1 MIYCV
6 QNELLH
12 HKDDKLR
19 KALSSKMKHKKK
31 GYKLDL
37 QQREEYHGGATVWSL
52 WKVRESQAQMSVN

>member
-19 KALSSKMKHKKK
+19 KALSSKKKHKKM
-31 GYKLDL
+31 GYKLEL
-37 QQREEYHGGATVWSL
+37 
-52 WKVRESQAQMSVN
+52 